1 MKKLIFSI
9 VFIVAMSM
17 VCGQSYAQN
26 KLTIVVDGIEEIKG
40 KLFVALFNSSSTFL
54 KKGYKGQIVDIES
67 NVIEIE
73 FRDIPSGEY
82 AISVYQ
88 DENNNGK
95 LDTGLFGI
103 PTEKYA
109 FSNSAEGFMGAPSFK
124 SCKFNIERDETIHLT
139 IK

>member
-1 MKKLIFSI
+1 MKKLIFTI
-9 VFIVAMSM
+9 FIMISM

-40 KLFVALFNSSSTFL
+40 KLFVALFNSPSTFL
-54 KKGYKGQIVDIES
+54 KKGYKGKIVDIES
-67 NVIEIE
+67 NVIEVE
-73 FRDIPSGEY
+73 FTDLPTGEY
-82 AISVYQ
+82 AISLYQ
-88 DENNNGK
+88 DENENGK

-124 SCKFNIERDETIHLT
+124 SCKFNLDGNKVVHLT
-139 IK
+139 VN